1 MSMTKH
7 DYDKISQAIADT
19 WVDAESAEKIAQA
32 IAETLEAN
40 NSNFDRVVFLS
51 KAGVEL

>member
-32 IAETLEAN
+32 IAEALEAS
-40 NSNFDRVVFLS
+40 NSNFDRAVFLA
-51 KAGVEL
+51 KAGIQL